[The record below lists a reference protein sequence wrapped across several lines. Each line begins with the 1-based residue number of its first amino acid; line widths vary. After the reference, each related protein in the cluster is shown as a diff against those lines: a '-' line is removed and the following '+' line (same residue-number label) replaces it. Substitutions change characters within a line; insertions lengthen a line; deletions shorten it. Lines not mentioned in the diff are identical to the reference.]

1 MRLIVVRRNSFN
13 TGNTKGYV
21 IPIAYE
27 NDDLTITLIQPD
39 AFPNNQ
45 RIWISSE
52 YELIE
57 NQFLADE
64 IFYLNSYRDSWE
76 QRDNSEDERLR
87 VANEKEQLAI
97 NPNTCRY
104 YARGSSASRIDSSYM
119 PVIDLPNLPD
129 MSTGRYTSHLMPKF
143 PAVGI
148 PFMVSVGAYLYGP
161 FQIRR
166 DGTAN
171 NSDEIIFETVNRI
184 TPLSLQNNYIAKI
197 STKEVEGLEILLRVS
212 TANTV
217 ATYITNLHAIKNSI
231 KYETIDYIPDSALI
245 NYFTRNDYFKDSPLS
260 KSSASALRT
269 AIENYVRK
277 GQIAKNNERVERLF
291 NILDKFIENDS
302 QNFELVKRYLS
313 TKDGERFLSEFLSK
327 HEESILREHLTKIR
341 EKNNKELEDST
352 RNHEEQIK
360 QLNSR
365 FASEKAKVDAKIGK
379 LNEEYAKAQEEQQK
393 KISEMNT
400 ENFKKDVTDLQDQI
414 NELKKELNLLES
426 IKETNNEI
434 QRLRGRR
441 ESLDEDVREKHTQ
454 LENVMKMIDVQ
465 TNLLKNPG
473 QLMESYATQE
483 TLRFFSNGGLI
494 NRPEPTFELEPLAKA
509 AINVTGETRI
519 SYLSYLQQKI
529 NENRERPISYN
540 ETANLVVSVMQ
551 NYMTVFNGLPGVGKT
566 STVTNFAKALGIV
579 GSNSNKAN
587 FLNVAVARG
596 WTSSKDLLGN
606 KNAIR
611 SRYEEGRTGIYNM
624 LKALERSA
632 NNPGEGLVNHEMLSI
647 ILLDEANLSPM
658 EHYWSDFLSI
668 CDGFKEGRTMN
679 LGGNDSAYQ
688 LVLPPSLRFIATI
701 NSDATVEPLS
711 DRLIDRATVITLDN
725 DLPNQDASGIIEAE
739 LFNGSVPYVELAEA
753 FMIEPSDRELM
764 IENGKLSSEEHILC
778 EIMAK
783 LEAPMPRTS
792 SIRIS
797 KRKEHAI
804 MSYCAV
810 ANELSYQQV
819 DPIDFAVAQHIIP
832 KIKGHGAGFKE
843 RLNEVD
849 KVLSEARL
857 QHSKRLL
864 KYILDNGSEYADT
877 YSLL

>member
-1 MRLIVVRRNSFN
+1 MRLIAVRRNSFN
-13 TGNTKGYV
+13 TGSAKGFV
-21 IPIAYE
+21 VPIAHE
-27 NDDLTITLIQPD
+27 NDDLTITLVQPD
-39 AFPNNQ
+39 EFPNNQ

-64 IFYLNSYRDSWE
+64 IFYLNSYRDTWE
-76 QRDNSEDERLR
+76 PRGNSEDEHAR
-87 VANEKEQLAI
+87 VAYEKEQLEI
-97 NPNTCRY
+97 NPNKCRY
-104 YARGSSASRIDSSYM
+104 YALGSSASRIDSSYM
-119 PVIDLPNLPD
+119 QVIDLPHLPD

-143 PAVGI
+143 PSVGT
-148 PFMVSVGAYLYGP
+148 PFMVSVEGYLYGP

-166 DGTAN
+166 DSAMN
-171 NSDEIIFETVNRI
+171 NSDDIIFETVNRI

-197 STKEVEGLEILLRVS
+197 KLKDVESLEILLRVS

-231 KYETIDYIPDSALI
+231 EYETIDYISDSGLI
-245 NYFTRNDYFKDSPLS
+245 NYFTRNDFFKDSPLS
-260 KSSASALRT
+260 KSNASALRS
-269 AIENYVRK
+269 AIENFVRK
-277 GQIAKNNERVERLF
+277 GQIGKQNERVERLY
-291 NILDKFIENDS
+291 NILDDFIENDS
-302 QNFELVKRYLS
+302 QNFDLVKRYFA

-327 HEESILREHLTKIR
+327 HEDAILREHLTKIR
-341 EKNNKELEDST
+341 EKNNKELEDAT
-352 RNHEEQIK
+352 RHHEEQIK

-379 LNEEYAKAQEEQQK
+379 LNEEFTKAQEEQQK

-400 ENFKKDVTDLQDQI
+400 ENLKKDVSDLQGQI
-414 NELKKELNLLES
+414 NDLKKELGLLES
-426 IKETNNEI
+426 VKEITNEI
-434 QRLRGRR
+434 LRLRGRR
-441 ESLDEDVREKHTQ
+441 ESIEEDVREKQTQ
-454 LENVMKMIDVQ
+454 LDNVKKMIHVQ
-465 TNLLKNPG
+465 SNLLKNPS

-483 TLRFFSNGGLI
+483 TLRFFSNGGLV
-494 NRPEPTFELEPLAKA
+494 NRPETTFELEPITKA

-519 SYLSYLQQKI
+519 SYLNYLQHKI

-551 NYMTVFNGLPGVGKT
+551 NYLTVFNGLPGVGKT
-566 STVTNFAKALGIV
+566 STVTNFAKALGIA

-624 LKALERSA
+624 LKALEQSA
-632 NNPGEGLVNHEMLSI
+632 KNPGEGIINHEMLSI

-668 CDGFKEGRTMN
+668 CDNFKEGRTMN
-679 LGGNDSAYQ
+679 LGGNDDAYK
-688 LVLPPSLRFIATI
+688 LILPPSLRFIATI
-701 NSDATVEPLS
+701 NSDSTVEPLS

-725 DLPNQDASGIIEAE
+725 DLPNQDASGIIESE
-739 LFNGSVPYVELAEA
+739 LFNGAVPYAELAEA
-753 FMIEPSDRELM
+753 FMIEPSDREAML
-764 IENGKLSSEEHILC
+764 ETGKLSSEEHILR

-804 MSYCAV
+804 MSYCAI

-832 KIKGHGAGFKE
+832 KIKGHGSGFKE

-864 KYILDNGSEYADT
+864 KYVLDNGSEYADT

>member
-1 MRLIVVRRNSFN
+1 MRLIVMRRTPYT

-21 IPIAYE
+21 TPIAYE
-27 NDDLTITLIQPD
+27 NDDLSITLVQPD

-52 YELIE
+52 YDQIE

-76 QRDNSEDERLR
+76 PRDNSDEERLR
-87 VANEKEQLAI
+87 IQQEKELLNN

-104 YARGSSASRIDSSYM
+104 FARGSNATRIDSSYI
-119 PVIDLPNLPD
+119 PVIDLPHLPD
-129 MSTGRYTSHLMPKF
+129 VATGYYTSHLMPKF
-143 PAVGI
+143 PAVGT
-148 PFMVSVGAYLYGP
+148 PFLALVDGYLYGP

-166 DGTAN
+166 DVTSS
-171 NSDEIIFETVNRI
+171 NSEEIIFETVNRI

-197 STKEVEGLEILLRVS
+197 KFKEVDALDIVLRVS
-212 TANTV
+212 TPNTM
-217 ATYITNLHAIKNSI
+217 ATYLTNLHVIKKNI
-231 KYETIDYIPDSALI
+231 NYETIDFISDSGLI

-260 KSSASALRT
+260 KSSASALRS
-269 AIENYVRK
+269 AIENFVRK
-277 GQIAKNNERVERLF
+277 GQIGKQNERVERLYT
-291 NILDKFIENDS
+291 ILDNFIENDS
-302 QNFELVKRYLS
+302 QNFDLVKRYFS
-313 TKDGERFLSEFLSK
+313 TKEGERFLAEFLEK
-327 HEESILREHLTKIR
+327 HEEAILREHLTKIR
-341 EKNNKELEDST
+341 EKNNKELEDAT
-352 RNHEEQIK
+352 RHHEEQIK

-365 FASEKAKVDAKIGK
+365 FASEKSKVDAKISK
-379 LNEEYAKAQEEQQK
+379 MAEDFLKAQEEQQK

-400 ENFKKDVTDLQDQI
+400 ANLEKDVSDLQIKI
-414 NELKKELNLLES
+414 NVLREELNLLEN
-426 IKETNNEI
+426 IKDINSEI
-434 QRLRGRR
+434 LLLRGRR
-441 ESLDEDVREKHTQ
+441 SSIEEDVREKRTQ
-454 LENVMKMIDVQ
+454 LENVEKMIQVQ
-465 TNLLKNPG
+465 ATLLKNPS

-494 NRPEPTFELEPLAKA
+494 NRPETTFELELLPKA

-519 SYLSYLQQKI
+519 SYLNYLQQKI
-529 NENRERPISYN
+529 NEQRERPISYN

-551 NYMTVFNGLPGVGKT
+551 NYLTVFNGLPGVGKT
-566 STVTNFAKALGIV
+566 STVNNFAKALGIA
-579 GSNSNKAN
+579 GNNANRAN

-624 LKALERSA
+624 LKALEHLA
-632 NNPGEGLVNHEMLSI
+632 KNPEDGKYNHEMLSV

-668 CDGFKEGRTMN
+668 CDTFIEGRTMN
-679 LGGNDSAYQ
+679 LGGNDDAYR
-688 LVLPPSLRFIATI
+688 LVLPPSLRYIATI

-711 DRLIDRATVITLDN
+711 DRLIDRAAVITLDN
-725 DLPNQDASGIIEAE
+725 DITNQDTNSIIEAE
-739 LFNGSVPYVELAEA
+739 IFGGAVPYAELAEA
-753 FMIEPSDRELM
+753 FMISRLDCESMVDA
-764 IENGKLSSEEHILC
+764 GKLSSDQHILR
-778 EIMAK
+778 EILSK
-783 LEAPMPRTS
+783 LEAPMPRTQVV
-792 SIRIS
+792 RIS
-797 KRKEHAI
+797 KRKELAI

-810 ANELSYQQV
+810 ANDLSYQQV
-819 DPIDFAVAQHIIP
+819 DPIDFAIAQHIIP
-832 KIKGHGAGFKE
+832 KIKGHGIGFKD

-849 KVLSEARL
+849 KILTETRL

-864 KYILDNGSEYADT
+864 KHVLDNGSEFADT